1 MRPASPKFN
10 KSDSGMLPSQ
20 GMGDVAELNLKT
32 MLILS
37 YLDTTAL
44 LVKSGREGFDDSTI
58 SSCIVGTISLINLIY
73 PQLDKQSDIDVK
85 NALSEIRRKL
95 YIKIDDNYT
104 SLNREE
110 RVKTVILCLKAQELV
125 SIKFKIFGLKIERKI
140 SADL

>member
-10 KSDSGMLPSQ
+10 KSDSNMLPSQ

-44 LVKSGREGFDDSTI
+44 LVKSGRDGFDDSTI
-58 SSCIVGTISLINLIY
+58 SSGMIGTISLINLIY

-85 NALSEIRRKL
+85 NALYEIRRKL
-95 YIKIDDNYT
+95 YQKVDDNYT

-110 RVKTVILCLKAQELV
+110 RVKTIILCLKAQELV
-125 SIKFKIFGLKIERKI
+125 SVKFKIFGLKIERKI